1 MLKFFTRLERTRNFV
16 LLIFAVVMVA
26 SLVMFYAPSNSNLA
40 TNLAA
45 STETAAKVSG
55 EYITVGE
62 IAREKERFSQML
74 QGRPY
79 PAKSVLGNLISAR
92 IVRVEA
98 ERLGLTASDAEVAAQ
113 IRESLKAGATDGK
126 PIDQARYEQNVAA
139 QYGSVSAYEETIRDE
154 ISGRKL
160 QAFITSGVTVSEEEV
175 INDFR
180 RSNTKFDL
188 SYVALTPAN
197 LAQAIVP
204 TDAELRDYFE
214 KNKSSYDI
222 KEPQKKIRY
231 VFINTAKIG
240 EKLPISDADLQAEY
254 DKLPPE
260 RKNAGVLGQEIVLR
274 IAKPEFDGQV
284 LEKATELVSRLKAG
298 GATVTKEAFA
308 ELAKGQSENPVS
320 AAKGGDLAGPVRQAA
335 TTSDDPYQKLLT
347 MQPGEISEP
356 INYKGRY
363 FILRRGEAVPKPFA
377 DAKKELEVSLRN
389 RRAYEAAAA
398 LAERASQALKA
409 NKDVQKTAQ
418 EFAAEANNSVAE
430 MVRETAYIKPG
441 DTVEKIGVSPQ
452 FEEGIVG
459 LVNVNDVGDKIPV
472 PEGFA
477 LPMLVDQKPPRE
489 AVFED
494 VKTQT
499 QFIEVV
505 KMEQA
510 RVKAEQIANQIAS
523 GSTNAGAL
531 AGAAS
536 GQKLKALESKAF
548 TIGSPLGEGPSATTN
563 EELENAIYALKEGE
577 VTKTPLKIGDNYYI
591 VGVTKR
597 EEANMDEF
605 AKQRSTLMEQ
615 KLNSKRGEVFSDYLA
630 STKQRMETAGQ
641 ITIYN
646 DVVAKIDANDVA
658 TPSSLPQFPGLPPQ
672 Q

>member
-26 SLVMFYAPSNSNLA
+26 SLVMFYAPSPNNVSANLS
-40 TNLAA
+40 A

-62 IAREKERFSQML
+62 IARQKESISQMM

-79 PAKSVLGNLISAR
+79 PAKSVLSNLISSR

-98 ERLGLTASDAEVAAQ
+98 ERLGLTASDAEVAAE
-113 IRESLKAGATDGK
+113 IRESLKAGSDGK
-126 PIDQARYEQNVAA
+126 PISQAQYEQNVTSR
-139 QYGSVSAYEETIRDE
+139 YGSVSAYEETVRDE

-180 RSNTKFDL
+180 RKNTKFDL
-188 SYVALTPAN
+188 SYVALTTAN

-222 KEPQKKIRY
+222 QEPQKKIRY

-254 DKLPPE
+254 DKLPSE

-274 IAKPEFDGQV
+274 ISKPEFDGQV
-284 LEKATELVSRLKAG
+284 LAKATELVSRLKAG
-298 GATVTKEAFA
+298 GENVTKEAFA
-308 ELAKGQSENPVS
+308 ELAKGQSENPAT
-320 AAKGGDLAGPVRQAA
+320 AAKGGDLPGPVKQAA

-347 MQPGEISEP
+347 MQPGEITEP

-363 FILRRGEAVPKPFA
+363 FILRRGEAVPKPLA

-398 LAERASQALKA
+398 LAERASQALKE

-418 EFAAEANNSVAE
+418 QFAAEANSTVAE
-430 MVRETAYIKPG
+430 MVRETGYIKPG
-441 DTVEKIGVSPQ
+441 DTVENIGVSPQ
-452 FEEGIVG
+452 FEEGIAG
-459 LVNVNDVGDKIPV
+459 LANVNDVGDKIPV

-477 LPMLVDQKPPRE
+477 LPMLADQKPPRPAE
-489 AVFED
+489 FEEI
-494 VKTQT
+494 KTQLV
-499 QFIEVV
+499 QVV
-505 KMEQA
+505 KLEQA
-510 RVKAEQIANQIAS
+510 GVKAEQIANQLA
-523 GSTNAGAL
+523 TAANAGAL

-536 GQKLKALESKAF
+536 GQSLKALESKAF

-563 EELENAIYALKEGE
+563 EDLENAIYALKEGE
-577 VTKTPLKIGDNYYI
+577 VTKTPVKIGENYYI

-597 EEANMDEF
+597 EEASMDEF
-605 AKQRSTLMEQ
+605 AKQRTTLMEQ
-615 KLNSKRGEVFSDYLA
+615 KLSTKRNEVFSDYLA
-630 STKQRMETAGQ
+630 STKQEMEAAGQ

-658 TPSSLPQFPGLPPQ
+658 TPSTLPQFPGLPPQ

>member
-26 SLVMFYAPSNSNLA
+26 SLVLFYAPSQNNIGAS
-40 TNLAA
+40 LAA

-62 IAREKERFSQML
+62 IARQKESYSQMM

-79 PAKSVLGNLISAR
+79 PAASVLNNLIGSR

-98 ERLGLTASDAEVAAQ
+98 ERLGLTASDAEVAAE
-113 IRESLKAGATDGK
+113 IRESLKAGSDGK
-126 PIDQARYEQNVAA
+126 PIDKARYEQNVIA
-139 QYGSVSAYEETIRDE
+139 QYGSVSAYEETVRDG

-160 QAFITSGVTVSEEEV
+160 QAFVTSGVTVSEEEV
-175 INDFR
+175 INDYR

-188 SYVALTPAN
+188 SYVALTPAS

-222 KEPQKKIRY
+222 TVPQKKIRY
-231 VFINTAKIG
+231 VFINTVKIG

-260 RKNAGVLGQEIVLR
+260 RRNAGVLGQEIVLR
-274 IAKPEFDGQV
+274 IAKPEFDAQV
-284 LEKATELVSRLKAG
+284 LEKATELVTRLKAG
-298 GATVTKEAFA
+298 GETVTKEAFA
-308 ELAKGQSENPVS
+308 ELAKGQSENPTS
-320 AAKGGDLAGPVRQAA
+320 AAKGGDLPGPVRQAA
-335 TTSDDPYQKLLT
+335 TTSDDPYQQLLS
-347 MQPGEISEP
+347 MEPGEITEP

-398 LAERASQALKA
+398 LAERASQALKG

-418 EFAAEANNSVAE
+418 DFAAEANNTAAE
-430 MVRETAYIKPG
+430 MVRETGYVKPG
-441 DTVEKIGVSPQ
+441 DTVDKIGVSPQ
-452 FEEGIVG
+452 FEEGIAGLNAVG
-459 LVNVNDVGDKIPV
+459 DVGDKIPV

-477 LPMLVDQKPPRE
+477 LPLLVDSKGPRPAE
-489 AVFED
+489 FDE
-494 VKTQT
+494 VKSQLV
-499 QFIEVV
+499 EVV
-505 KMEQA
+505 KLEQA
-510 RVKAEQIANQIAS
+510 RTRAEQIANSI
-523 GSTNAGAL
+523 AGAANAAAL
-531 AGAAS
+531 SGAAS
-536 GQKLKALESKAF
+536 GQNVKALESKAF
-548 TIGSPLGEGPSATTN
+548 TIGSPLGEGPAATTN
-563 EELENAIYALKEGE
+563 EELENAIYALKDGE
-577 VTKTPLKIGDNYYI
+577 VTKTPIKIGENYYI

-597 EEANMDEF
+597 EEASMDEF

-615 KLNSKRGEVFSDYLA
+615 KLSTKRNDVFSDYLD
-630 STKQRMETAGQ
+630 STRQRFETSGQ
-641 ITIYN
+641 ITIYK

-658 TPSSLPQFPGLPPQ
+658 TPSALPQFPGLPPQ

>member
-16 LLIFAVVMVA
+16 LMLFALIMVA
-26 SLVMFYAPSNSNLA
+26 SLVLFYKPSDPTVSANLS
-40 TNLAA
+40 A
-45 STETAAKVSG
+45 STETAAKVAG

-62 IAREKERFSQML
+62 IARQKESFSQMM

-79 PAKSVLGNLISAR
+79 PAKSVLSNLISSR

-98 ERLGLTASDAEVAAQ
+98 ERLGLTASDAEVAAE
-113 IRESLKAGATDGK
+113 IRESLKAGSDGK
-126 PIDQARYEQNVAA
+126 PIDKARYEQNVTT
-139 QYGSVSAYEETIRDE
+139 QYGSVSAYEETVRDG

-188 SYVALTPAN
+188 SYVALTSAN

-214 KNKSSYDI
+214 KNKSAYDI
-222 KEPQKKIRY
+222 KEPQKKVRY

-240 EKLPISDADLQAEY
+240 EKLPIADADLQAEY

-284 LEKATELVSRLKAG
+284 LEKATELVSRLKTG
-298 GATVTKEAFA
+298 GTTVTKEAFA
-308 ELAKGQSENPVS
+308 ELAKGQSENPGS
-320 AAKGGDLAGPVRQAA
+320 AAKGGDLPGPVRQAA

-347 MQPGEISEP
+347 MQPGEISDP

-363 FILRRGEAVPKPFA
+363 FIFRRGEAVPKTFA

-418 EFAAEANNSVAE
+418 EFAAEANSTAAE
-430 MVRETAYIKPG
+430 MVRETGYIKPG

-452 FEEGIVG
+452 FEEGIAG
-459 LVNVNDVGDKIPV
+459 LVNANDVGDKIPV

-477 LPMLVDQKPPRE
+477 LPMLVDQKPPRPAE
-489 AVFED
+489 FEE
-494 VKTQT
+494 VKTQLV
-499 QFIEVV
+499 EVV
-505 KMEQA
+505 KLEQA
-510 RVKAEQIANQIAS
+510 RAKAEQIANTIAS
-523 GSTNAGAL
+523 GSANAGAL

-536 GQKLKALESKAF
+536 GQNLKALESKAF
-548 TIGSPLGEGPSATTN
+548 TIGSPLGEGPAATTN
-563 EELENAIYALKEGE
+563 EELENAIYALKDGE
-577 VTKTPLKIGDNYYI
+577 VTKTPIKIGENYYI

-615 KLNSKRGEVFSDYLA
+615 KLNSKRQEVFSDYLA

-641 ITIYN
+641 IIIYN

-658 TPSSLPQFPGLPPQ
+658 TPSAMPQFPGLPPQ

>member
-26 SLVMFYAPSNSNLA
+26 SLVMFYAPSQNNVSANLS
-40 TNLAA
+40 A

-62 IAREKERFSQML
+62 IARQKEAFSQMM

-79 PAKSVLGNLISAR
+79 PAKSVLGNLISSR

-98 ERLGLTASDAEVAAQ
+98 ERLGLTASDAEVAAE
-113 IRESLKAGATDGK
+113 IRESLKAGADGK
-126 PIDQARYEQNVAA
+126 PIDQARYVQNVTA
-139 QYGSVSAYEETIRDE
+139 QYGNVSAYEETVRDE

-160 QAFITSGVTVSEEEV
+160 QAFVTSGVTVSEEEV
-175 INDFR
+175 IDEFR
-180 RSNTKFDL
+180 RKNTKFDL
-188 SYVALTPAN
+188 SYVALTTST

-204 TDAELRDYFE
+204 NDAELRDYFE

-222 KEPQKKIRY
+222 TVPQKKIRY

-240 EKLPISDADLQAEY
+240 AKLPISEADLQAEY

-260 RKNAGVLGQEIVLR
+260 RRNAGVLGQEIVLR
-274 IAKPEFDGQV
+274 VSKPEFDGQV
-284 LEKATELVSRLKAG
+284 LAKATELVSRLKADG
-298 GATVTKEAFA
+298 ENVTKEAFA
-308 ELAKGQSENPVS
+308 ELAKGQSENPTS
-320 AAKGGDLAGPVRQAA
+320 AAKGGDLPGPIRQAA
-335 TTSDDPYQKLLT
+335 TTSDDPYQQLLT
-347 MQPGEISEP
+347 MEPGEITDP

-377 DAKKELEVSLRN
+377 DAKKELEVSLTN

-409 NKDVQKTAQ
+409 SKDVQKTAQ
-418 EFAAEANNSVAE
+418 EFAAEANNTAAE
-430 MVRETAYIKPG
+430 MVRETAYVKPG
-441 DTVEKIGVSPQ
+441 DTVDKIGVSPQ
-452 FEEGIVG
+452 FEEGIAGLNAVG
-459 LVNVNDVGDKIPV
+459 DVGDKIPV

-477 LPMLVDQKPPRE
+477 LPMLVDLKEPRPAE
-489 AVFED
+489 FEE
-494 VKTQT
+494 VKTQLV
-499 QFIEVV
+499 QVV
-505 KMEQA
+505 KLEQA
-510 RVKAEQIANQIAS
+510 RARAEQIANTIA
-523 GSTNAGAL
+523 GAANAGAL

-536 GQKLKALESKAF
+536 GQNVKALESKAF

-563 EELENAIYALKEGE
+563 EDLENAIYALKEGE
-577 VTKTPLKIGDNYYI
+577 VTKTPVKIGEDYYI

-597 EEANMDEF
+597 EEASMDEF
-605 AKQRSTLMEQ
+605 AKQRTTLMEQ
-615 KLNSKRGEVFSDYLA
+615 KLNAKRGEVFSDYLA

-658 TPSSLPQFPGLPPQ
+658 TPSAMPQFPGLPPQ

>member
-62 IAREKERFSQML
+62 IARQKETFSQMM

-79 PAKSVLGNLISAR
+79 PAKSVLGNLISSR

-98 ERLGLTASDAEVAAQ
+98 ERLGLTASAAEVAAR
-113 IRESLKAGATDGK
+113 IRESLKAGSDGK
-126 PIDQARYEQNVAA
+126 PIDQARYEQNVTA
-139 QYGSVSAYEETIRDE
+139 QYGSVRAYEETIRDE

-240 EKLPISDADLQAEY
+240 EKLPIADADLQAEY

-274 IAKPEFDGQV
+274 ISKPEFDGQI
-284 LEKATELVSRLKAG
+284 LEKANELVTRLKKDG
-298 GATVTKEAFA
+298 DLVSKETFA
-308 ELAKGQSENPVS
+308 ELAKGQSENPAS
-320 AAKGGDLAGPVRQAA
+320 AAKGGDLAGPVRQSA
-335 TTSDDPYQKLLT
+335 TESDDPYQQLLA
-347 MQPGEISEP
+347 MQPGEITEP

-398 LAERASQALKA
+398 LAERASQALKG

-418 EFAAEANNSVAE
+418 EFAAEANSTVAE
-430 MVRETAYIKPG
+430 MVRETAYVKPG

-459 LVNVNDVGDKIPV
+459 LNNLNDVGDKIPV

-477 LPMLVDQKPPRE
+477 LPMLVDKKEPRAAE
-489 AVFED
+489 FEE
-494 VKTQT
+494 VKTQLV
-499 QFIEVV
+499 EVV
-505 KMEQA
+505 KLEQA
-510 RVKAEQIANQIAS
+510 RAKAEQIANQIAS
-523 GSTNAGAL
+523 GSANAGAL
-531 AGAAS
+531 AGSAS
-536 GQKLKALESKAF
+536 GQNLKALESKAF

-577 VTKTPLKIGDNYYI
+577 VTKTPLKIGENYYI

-605 AKQRSTLMEQ
+605 AKQRTTLMEQ
-615 KLNSKRGEVFSDYLA
+615 KLNSKRQEVFSDYLA

-658 TPSSLPQFPGLPPQ
+658 TPSALPQFPGLPPQ

>member
-45 STETAAKVSG
+45 STETAAKVAS

-62 IAREKERFSQML
+62 IARQKESFSQMM

-79 PAKSVLGNLISAR
+79 PAKSVLSNIISSR
-92 IVRVEA
+92 IGRVEA
-98 ERLGLTASDAEVAAQ
+98 ERLGLTASDAEVAAS
-113 IRESLKAGATDGK
+113 IRESLKAGSDGK
-126 PIDQARYEQNVAA
+126 PIDQARYQQNVTA
-139 QYGSVSAYEETIRDE
+139 QYGSVSAYEETVRDG
-154 ISGRKL
+154 ISGQKL

-188 SYVALTPAN
+188 SYVALTTAN

-214 KNKSSYDI
+214 KNKSAYDI
-222 KEPQKKIRY
+222 TVPQKKIRY

-298 GATVTKEAFA
+298 GENVTKEAFG
-308 ELAKGQSENPVS
+308 ELAKGQSENPTS
-320 AAKGGDLAGPVRQAA
+320 AGKGGDLPGPVRQAA
-335 TTSDDPYQKLLT
+335 TASDDPYQQLLT
-347 MQPGEISEP
+347 MEPGEITDP
-356 INYKGRY
+356 ISYKGRY

-389 RRAYEAAAA
+389 RRAYEAAAV
-398 LAERASQALKA
+398 LAERASQTLKG

-418 EFAAEANNSVAE
+418 EFAAEANNSVTE
-430 MVRETAYIKPG
+430 MVRETGYVKPG
-441 DTVEKIGVSPQ
+441 DTVDKIGVSPQ
-452 FEEGIVG
+452 FEEGIAGLNAVG
-459 LVNVNDVGDKIPV
+459 DVGDKIPV

-477 LPMLVDQKPPRE
+477 LPLLVDQKEPRPAE
-489 AVFED
+489 FEE
-494 VKTQT
+494 VKTQLV
-499 QFIEVV
+499 EVV
-505 KMEQA
+505 KLEQA
-510 RVKAEQIANQIAS
+510 RAKAEQIANQIAT
-523 GSTNAGAL
+523 GSANAGAL

-536 GQKLKALESKAF
+536 GQNLKALESKAF

-563 EELENAIYALKEGE
+563 DELENAIYALKEGE
-577 VTKTPLKIGDNYYI
+577 ITKTPIKIGENYYI

-615 KLNSKRGEVFSDYLA
+615 KVNSKRQEVFSDYLA

-658 TPSSLPQFPGLPPQ
+658 TPSALPQFPGLPPQ

>member
-45 STETAAKVSG
+45 STETAAKVAG
-55 EYITVGE
+55 ENITVGE
-62 IAREKERFSQML
+62 IARQKESFSQMM

-79 PAKSVLGNLISAR
+79 PAKSVLSNIISSR
-92 IVRVEA
+92 IGRVEA
-98 ERLGLTASDAEVAAQ
+98 ERLGLTASDTEVAAE
-113 IRESLKAGATDGK
+113 IRESLKAGSDGK
-126 PIDQARYEQNVAA
+126 PIDQARYQQNVTA
-139 QYGSVSAYEETIRDE
+139 QYGSVSAYEETVRDG
-154 ISGRKL
+154 ISGQKL

-204 TDAELRDYFE
+204 TEAELRDYFE
-214 KNKSSYDI
+214 KNKSAYDI
-222 KEPQKKIRY
+222 TEPQKKIRY

-298 GATVTKEAFA
+298 GENVTKEAFA
-308 ELAKGQSENPVS
+308 ELAKGQSENPGS
-320 AAKGGDLAGPVRQAA
+320 AAKGGDLPGPIRQAA
-335 TTSDDPYQKLLT
+335 TASDDPYQQLLT
-347 MQPGEISEP
+347 MEPGEITDP
-356 INYKGRY
+356 ISYKGRY

-389 RRAYEAAAA
+389 RRAYEAAAI
-398 LAERASQALKA
+398 LAERASQTLKG

-430 MVRETAYIKPG
+430 MVRETGYVKAG
-441 DTVEKIGVSPQ
+441 DTVDKIGVSPQ
-452 FEEGIVG
+452 FEEGIAGLNAVG
-459 LVNVNDVGDKIPV
+459 DVGDKIPV

-477 LPMLVDQKPPRE
+477 LPLLVDKKEPRPAE
-489 AVFED
+489 FEE
-494 VKTQT
+494 VKTQLV
-499 QFIEVV
+499 EVV
-505 KMEQA
+505 KLEQA
-510 RVKAEQIANQIAS
+510 RAKAEQIANQIAT
-523 GSTNAGAL
+523 GSTNASAL

-536 GQKLKALESKAF
+536 GQNLKALESKAF

-563 EELENAIYALKEGE
+563 DELENAIYALKEGE
-577 VTKTPLKIGDNYYI
+577 VTKTPLKIGENYYI

-615 KLNSKRGEVFSDYLA
+615 KVNSKRQEVFSDYLA

-658 TPSSLPQFPGLPPQ
+658 TPSALPQFPGLPPQ